1 MLKISQ
7 KNTFYFLR
15 YGFVRYVERLF
26 TIIQKQL
33 NMLKLGYFLKNLQ
46 TLQANNLRILSIKNA
61 TFSGYC
67 FYMNA
72 NI

>member
-15 YGFVRYVERLF
+15 YGFLRYVESLF
-26 TIIQKQL
+26 AIIQKQL

-46 TLQANNLRILSIKNA
+46 TSQANNSRILRIKNA
-61 TFSGYC
+61 TFLGYG